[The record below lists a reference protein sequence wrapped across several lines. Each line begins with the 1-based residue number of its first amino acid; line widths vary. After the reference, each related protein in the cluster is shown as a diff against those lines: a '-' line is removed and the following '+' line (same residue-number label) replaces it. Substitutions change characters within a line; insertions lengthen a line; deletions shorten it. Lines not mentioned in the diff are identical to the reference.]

1 MIVHGGW
8 WLIFIGEK
16 YEHHQTPEK
25 EEKGWNKG
33 KDYKRK
39 YSHAM
44 LAKDIK
50 NCNNTLGDPC
60 YLNNELYYRL
70 DH

>member
-1 MIVHGGW
+1 VIVHGGW

-33 KDYKRK
+33 KDYKRSNIVFTMRRMK
-39 YSHAM
+39 
-44 LAKDIK
+44 
-50 NCNNTLGDPC
+50 
-60 YLNNELYYRL
+60 R
-70 DH
+70 